1 MNSVCVIYGGN
12 ANLINSIKNELKK
25 TFSSVVMIVRER
37 KYDDDNVVKYISYSQ
52 ISDIKSQIIDEVK
65 GKKIFFISAAAYTSD
80 KLFISETKDS
90 VEKSFQVNL
99 FNNIELLQML
109 MSEAIK
115 VKCGTFLFISSFR
128 SDIPTIGTSLYS
140 SSKKY
145 MESLFTGLAI
155 EYSRFKLRFMSL
167 KIGLY
172 EGGLTKNLPFN
183 IESEKIVKENIS
195 VGRVSNAKDIISAI
209 RFIHENEYI
218 NGTQLDMT
226 GKLTIDL
233 KS

>member
-1 MNSVCVIYGGN
+1 
-12 ANLINSIKNELKK
+12 
-25 TFSSVVMIVRER
+25 
-37 KYDDDNVVKYISYSQ
+37 
-52 ISDIKSQIIDEVK
+52 
-65 GKKIFFISAAAYTSD
+65 
-80 KLFISETKDS
+80 
-90 VEKSFQVNL
+90 
-99 FNNIELLQML
+99 
-109 MSEAIK
+109 
-115 VKCGTFLFISSFR
+115 
-128 SDIPTIGTSLYS
+128 
-140 SSKKY
+140 

-183 IESEKIVKENIS
+183 IESEKIMKENIS

-233 KS
+233 KI